1 MKDTPSTRP
10 HGALAWLR
18 RHLRLLVI
26 AFLLAILAG
35 CATSAL
41 LLHQRLRRAD
51 VLEGWQ
57 EGTDGHAFT
66 NVVYDPTRALA
77 CDIYLPL
84 RQGPAGA
91 MLFIHGGAWREGRR
105 QDIAYGCRR
114 FAKAGYV
121 TATLSYS
128 LHRPDDPADFHRML
142 DDIQACL
149 AKLRQFA
156 EAHGRPL
163 SAVALS
169 GHSAGAHLAMLYA
182 YSRADASPIPVAF
195 VFQQAGPADFA
206 ADAWPN
212 FDPDFAWQLA
222 CAGAGTTI
230 PRHEFLSGDV
240 PAAIRDISPARLVRD
255 ATVPTIMAYGARDE
269 LVTPIHAERLQRALE
284 QHRIEHRLILY
295 PNSGH
300 LLDNDP
306 DCARDYRQAIL
317 DFARRHL
324 DSRLPLPTQTQP

>member
-1 MKDTPSTRP
+1 MKDNPLTRP

-18 RHLRLLVI
+18 HHLRHLAVGLL
-26 AFLLAILAG
+26 LLLLAG

-51 VLEGWQ
+51 VLEGWR

-66 NVVYDPTRALA
+66 NVAYDPKRGLA
-77 CDIYLPL
+77 CDIYLPR

-91 MLFIHGGAWREGRR
+91 MLLIHGGGWTSGQR
-105 QDIAYGCRR
+105 QDFAYACRR

-128 LHRPDDPADFHRML
+128 LHRPDAPASFHRML

-149 AKLRQFA
+149 DKLRQFA

-163 SAVALS
+163 TAVALS

-182 YSRADASPIPVAF
+182 YSRADASPLPVAF

-212 FDPDFAWQLA
+212 FNHDFAWQLA
-222 CAGAGTTI
+222 CAGAGHDI
-230 PRHEFLSGDV
+230 PRDAFLAGDV
-240 PAAIRDISPARLVRD
+240 PPAVRDISPARLVRD
-255 ATVPTIMAYGARDE
+255 TTVPTIMAYGARDE

-284 QHRIEHRLILY
+284 RHHIEHRLILY

-300 LLDNDP
+300 LLDHDP
-306 DCARDYRQAIL
+306 DRARDYRHAIL

-324 DSRLPLPTQTQP
+324 DSRRSPTQTQP